1 MAVARDLQAEVAM
14 AAEASGDTSKAYL
27 KMQQGLRSLQPAGG
41 ISGYSGANQGLSVQ
55 AEVLSCKDKGPSK
68 HTKGATKTISY
79 VLKLANLDSIVQHA
93 TSNNPLFRVLPNQTG
108 LRFVK
113 SNGSTKND
121 FMEHYRGILQRHA
134 AKVAGLPSVDKL
146 DRAKLA
152 AIDQHVTKQRTSMS
166 NGGIITT
173 VDFMQPALAEWTEPE
188 IHSSDRVTVEIQVSN
203 QDPKPGAPPLPDPIL
218 RAGTRVQVT
227 GLKVNMYLFDPSM
240 SKKAKAAAAA
250 AGTAQDA
257 IIETTAGGEEDG
269 PAAGEGEE
277 AVQATGGGIKNQAE
291 DKLDYLQD
299 ALGRHFFLNF
309 KADKVEALQI
319 PQNKLPPELQ
329 LPSFTNIHTQRFDP
343 VAQPRHVLIVPLQE
357 DASMSATVLGPEGG
371 IFFNPNQPNRDLQGE
386 NKGTTLAGDSR
397 TYLTG
402 KEDRDGPGL
411 PVRVPAY
418 VVKPVPTADVEAAG
432 GNVPSALADEG
443 FTSVLASPDDAITYV
458 LKPYEISGTV
468 WSGQVMTAG
477 IADHDAWADVNAS
490 VPMSAY
496 VALSVR
502 NLNPYNPSHVDMNVL
517 AVGWR
522 TKEYLY
528 KHAFPVPLPFAKV
541 ILGNGTVAPPE
552 LKFPRYK
559 EFGELVET
567 IQVSNAQRGK
577 IDLLNATE
585 FRDDLKPYLDPAQGW
600 EARVLVVRNSSSFAS
615 ADFDQD
621 QRDTVNGFLDRI
633 PAIKTAEE
641 GQKFIEDWVAQR
653 VGECGKLEK
662 FGYHKR
668 GARVLV
674 WFVKPD
680 SAVYPAQALQTPFWT
695 TKAGGAT
702 TTPAVKRKETE
713 AHGEGEPPLKKAKI
727 EEKKQGGEED
737 PDAMQGVESSNGHN
751 KAEDPDAMDFNA

>member
-1 MAVARDLQAEVAM
+1 M
-14 AAEASGDTSKAYL
+14 
-27 KMQQGLRSLQPAGG
+27 
-41 ISGYSGANQGLSVQ
+41 
-55 AEVLSCKDKGPSK
+55 
-68 HTKGATKTISY
+68 
-79 VLKLANLDSIVQHA
+79 
-93 TSNNPLFRVLPNQTG
+93 
-108 LRFVK
+108 
-113 SNGSTKND
+113 
-121 FMEHYRGILQRHA
+121 
-134 AKVAGLPSVDKL
+134 
-146 DRAKLA
+146 
-152 AIDQHVTKQRTSMS
+152 
-166 NGGIITT
+166 
-173 VDFMQPALAEWTEPE
+173 
-188 IHSSDRVTVEIQVSN
+188 
-203 QDPKPGAPPLPDPIL
+203 
-218 RAGTRVQVT
+218 
-227 GLKVNMYLFDPSM
+227 
-240 SKKAKAAAAA
+240 
-250 AGTAQDA
+250 
-257 IIETTAGGEEDG
+257 
-269 PAAGEGEE
+269 
-277 AVQATGGGIKNQAE
+277 
-291 DKLDYLQD
+291 
-299 ALGRHFFLNF
+299 
-309 KADKVEALQI
+309 
-319 PQNKLPPELQ
+319 
-329 LPSFTNIHTQRFDP
+329 
-343 VAQPRHVLIVPLQE
+343 
-357 DASMSATVLGPEGG
+357 
-371 IFFNPNQPNRDLQGE
+371 
-386 NKGTTLAGDSR
+386 
-397 TYLTG
+397 
-402 KEDRDGPGL
+402 
-411 PVRVPAY
+411 
-418 VVKPVPTADVEAAG
+418 
-432 GNVPSALADEG
+432 ADEG

-458 LKPYEISGTV
+458 LKPYEISATV

-528 KHAFPVPLPFAKV
+528 KHAFPISLPFAKV
-541 ILGNGTVAPPE
+541 ILGNSTVAPPE

-567 IQVSNAQRGK
+567 RQISNAQRGE

-585 FRDDLKPYLDPAQGW
+585 FRDDLKPYLDPAGGW

-680 SAVYPAQALQTPFWT
+680 SAVYPAQALQVPFWT

-702 TTPAVKRKETE
+702 TTPAVKRKAAEPQ
-713 AHGEGEPPLKKAKI
+713 EGDEPPLKKAKI

-737 PDAMQGVESSNGHN
+737 PDAMQGVESNGNH
-751 KAEDPDAMDFNA
+751 KEDPDAMDFNA